1 MTIKTALLPAEKA
14 GQIQKTVGDF
24 DCTLQGIAVCAD
36 MMSKVTVV
44 GDDEN
49 VKALF
54 ESIGES
60 VDDETNE

>member
-1 MTIKTALLPAEKA
+1 MTHTALLPAEKA

-24 DCTLQGIAVCAD
+24 DCTLQGIAVAANR
-36 MMSKVTVV
+36 MAKLTVV

-60 VDDETNE
+60 VDDENNE